1 MPTNMRKTHNLRR
14 VVLTLETFR
23 EMMYGT
29 KEQQNILRTAE
40 RAAEAILFQAMAV
53 AANKNVLTKST
64 TKKKPNVT
72 FNGSLP
78 SKIKKGRFSVASR

>member
-1 MPTNMRKTHNLRR
+1 MRKTHNLRR

-40 RAAEAILFQAMAV
+40 RAAEAILVQAMAV
-53 AANKNVLTKST
+53 AANKNVLTKPT

-72 FNGSLP
+72 FNAKLP
-78 SKIKKGRFSVASR
+78 AKIKRGRFTVASR